1 MAMNPANRRLRAR
14 DDMPSAGSG
23 SRSGAGFNP
32 ASGPASASS
41 FCTVWYTS
49 GMVRIRLRLAC
60 VRGEENFEVNV
71 RESVIHKD
79 HHQHALRF
87 VDSGV
92 YVDGVALRVYARTPC
107 LFVNVREWRGGVVTG
122 HALVIRINGL
132 NRSNSGSPTT
142 PASARKRCNAGE

>member
-1 MAMNPANRRLRAR
+1 M
-14 DDMPSAGSG
+14 
-23 SRSGAGFNP
+23 
-32 ASGPASASS
+32 
-41 FCTVWYTS
+41 
-49 GMVRIRLRLAC
+49 
-60 VRGEENFEVNV
+60 RGEENFEVNV

-122 HALVIRINGL
+122 HALVIRINGPL
-132 NRSNSGSPTT
+132 TDLKPLKLGVPDDSGLRP
-142 PASARKRCNAGE
+142 

>member
-1 MAMNPANRRLRAR
+1 MSARRHAKCWIGIKIGCGDQPCIWPRVGFILLHCLVHVRN
-14 DDMPSAGSG
+14 
-23 SRSGAGFNP
+23 GAH
-32 ASGPASASS
+32 
-41 FCTVWYTS
+41 TV
-49 GMVRIRLRLAC
+49 AC

>member
-23 SRSGAGFNP
+23 SRSGAGINP

-49 GMVRIRLRLAC
+49 GMVRIRLRAQSAC
-60 VRGEENFEVNV
+60 GENNFDVNV
-71 RESVIHKD
+71 RVSVTHKD
-79 HHQHALRF
+79 QNQHALRF

-92 YVDGVALRVYARTPC
+92 YVDGVG
-107 LFVNVREWRGGVVTG
+107 VRRKSFRCERSGVC
-122 HALVIRINGL
+122 H
-132 NRSNSGSPTT
+132 S
-142 PASARKRCNAGE
+142 